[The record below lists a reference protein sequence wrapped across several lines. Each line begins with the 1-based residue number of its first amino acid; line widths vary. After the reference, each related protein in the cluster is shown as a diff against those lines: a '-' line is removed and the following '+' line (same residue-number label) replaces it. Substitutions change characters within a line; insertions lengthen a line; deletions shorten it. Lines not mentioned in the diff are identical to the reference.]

1 MSLRFTARQLARLHK
16 NWAAMEAAREI
27 GGAFDPEPVVKVF
40 TPDAGATWLIAAA
53 SPDGRLAFGVAD
65 LGQGFVEVGDVDL
78 HELATV
84 RGRLGLPVEIDRWF
98 RADRSLW
105 TYQRQGAASG
115 RLIA

>member
-1 MSLRFTARQLARLHK
+1 MGLRFTAAQSARLHK

-27 GGAFDPEPVVKVF
+27 GGTFDPCPVVKVF
-40 TPDAGATWLIAAA
+40 TPDAGATWLIAAV

-65 LGQGFVEVGDVDL
+65 LGQGFVEVGDLDL
-78 HELATV
+78 NELAAV

-105 TYQRQGAASG
+105 AYQREGAAKG
-115 RLIA
+115 RLVA